1 MQRASWLAQHAEVIE
16 LLYNNGLDT
25 LFQMFQEN
33 AFQCMRRAAIA
44 KDHDEIVRL
53 NAKVATLL
61 EIEDSVNAVLAAVR
75 KGVQN
80 GNKV

>member
-33 AFQCMRRAAIA
+33 AFQYMRRAAIA